1 MIGQSLFS
9 KIRPTPHY
17 QIRAAR
23 AEDGPAIERLLNH
36 AIHYYLALEWWT
48 LEEWIGSPALS
59 LAIDAHERP
68 VGLMLAVDGDSP
80 VAWLRAIAATTE
92 ACLPSLLKATAQA
105 VLDAGSI
112 ELAFL
117 GDDRWIVSRLQPWGF
132 EKVKQVITLRQRGR
146 WSVQHGPPQLQIRQA
161 TAADLCDV
169 TQLDHAAFPPLWWYS
184 HKVLR
189 RALDASYCFHVAYL
203 QGQCVGYQFSTL
215 RQGHA
220 HIVRLAADPQW
231 RQRGIG
237 AQLLSEALLTFDQAH
252 SVTLN
257 TQQDNLASLRLYQRF
272 NFKRVGKPRPVWL
285 KPFKSE
291 NAESA

>member
-1 MIGQSLFS
+1 MIGQSLLS
-9 KIRPTPHY
+9 KIRQAPCY
-17 QIRAAR
+17 QIRVAR
-23 AEDGPAIERLLNH
+23 AEDGPAIERLLSH

-48 LEEWIGSPALS
+48 LEEWIGSSALS
-59 LAIDAHERP
+59 LAIDDHERP

-80 VAWLRAIAATTE
+80 VAWLRAIATTAD
-92 ACLPSLLKATAQA
+92 ACLPPLLKATVQA
-105 VLDAGSI
+105 VQDAGNTG
-112 ELAFL
+112 LAFL
-117 GDDRWIVSRLQPWGF
+117 GDDGWIVSQLQPLGF

-184 HKVLR
+184 HKVLQ
-189 RALDASYCFHVAYL
+189 RALDVSYCFHVAYL

-215 RQGHA
+215 VQGHA
-220 HIVRLAADPQW
+220 HIVRLATHPRW
-231 RQRGIG
+231 SQRGIG
-237 AQLLSEALLTFDQAH
+237 AQLLSEALLTFQAH

-272 NFKRVGKPRPVWL
+272 NFKRVGRPWSVWL
-285 KPFKSE
+285 KPLKPE
-291 NAESA
+291 NAVAVY